1 MPLWRFWMQSKKQ
14 IKFVIIANS
23 VAVKQIEKE
32 NIKGLDWIELNSKA
46 SDFYESKSS
55 FCQAQ
60 CMIISTR
67 GTEME
72 SAAIKFADKYNIPKA
87 KIVDTWYGYNRRM
100 FTELDEKLGS
110 SKLLVIDERAKSEAI
125 KSGIA
130 DSMVEIVGQPAWQTQ
145 SPLNC
150 SDRTKVLFVSQPIEY
165 FYKKKLGYTESKV
178 LEIVL
183 EAKSIRPELFSTLQC
198 AIHPEGLDKLP
209 SSEEVIYTRDG
220 PAQLS
225 SVGVVIGMFSSLMT
239 EAHIAGLH
247 VISYHSDK
255 SSSEFK
261 CVPDT
266 NVLNNF
272 KTVDDLIVAM
282 QAPIA
287 DAALLKKNL
296 ENSTERLSH
305 CLLKY
310 DRKT

>member
-1 MPLWRFWMQSKKQ
+1 MLSLKVNSEKNFFICGLPNFHRALFDATVAFLDAIQKQ

-145 SPLNC
+145 
-150 SDRTKVLFVSQPIEY
+150 
-165 FYKKKLGYTESKV
+165 
-178 LEIVL
+178 
-183 EAKSIRPELFSTLQC
+183 KST
-198 AIHPEGLDKLP
+198 
-209 SSEEVIYTRDG
+209 
-220 PAQLS
+220 
-225 SVGVVIGMFSSLMT
+225 
-239 EAHIAGLH
+239 
-247 VISYHSDK
+247 
-255 SSSEFK
+255 
-261 CVPDT
+261 
-266 NVLNNF
+266 
-272 KTVDDLIVAM
+272 
-282 QAPIA
+282 
-287 DAALLKKNL
+287 
-296 ENSTERLSH
+296 
-305 CLLKY
+305 
-310 DRKT
+310 